1 MSRNNFETLLE
12 MVRPTIEKSDTRFRE
27 AIPAEV
33 RLAITLRFLAT
44 GDSFASLMYLF
55 RVSKQSISALVP
67 EVLKAIIE
75 SLHHFIKMPENQ
87 QQWKQISQEIFVQW
101 NYPNCIGALD
111 GKHILILRP
120 ENTVGEF
127 HNYKGTH
134 SIVLMAIVDAK
145 YNFVYVNI
153 GCQGRISD
161 GGVFKHTDFAKRLE
175 NGTLNLP
182 CDEPLPGH
190 DAFPLSRHIMKPF
203 AINLIKGS
211 PRRVHNYRLSRA
223 RRLVENAFGLL
234 SSVFRIFRKPIEVK
248 VDNTVSDIVLA
259 CVYLHNFLRSQN
271 DSQRFYAP
279 PGSFDTEDSCT
290 GQIIPGSWRQI
301 TASDTGV
308 RQLRKTPRNA
318 SNAAKAIR
326 EEFMEFFISPQG
338 SITQQKNI

>member
-67 EVLKAIIE
+67 E
-75 SLHHFIKMPENQ
+75 MPENQ

-182 CDEPLPGH
+182 CDEPLPGREKAMPYVLVAD
-190 DAFPLSRHIMKPF
+190 DAFR
-203 AINLIKGS
+203 S